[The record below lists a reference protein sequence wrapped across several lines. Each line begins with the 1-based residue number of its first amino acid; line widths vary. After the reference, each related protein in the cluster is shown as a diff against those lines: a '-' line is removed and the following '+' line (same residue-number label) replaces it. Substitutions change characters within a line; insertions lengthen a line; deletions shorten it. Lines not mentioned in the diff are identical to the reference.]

1 MSATAPN
8 ITPAQIA
15 TAFRHHYTPPKP
27 GDRTV
32 VERNKLIALLET
44 LPSLTVDD
52 HVDTIMVQ
60 LERHHA
66 GVALN
71 PDDHALLS
79 FIDDSITHILR
90 QTDLDFK
97 IEAFVRELAP
107 FTAIVAMRDGVTAL
121 TQPQPI
127 LSLMDLLMRE
137 CIGWSEDLG
146 ILGEQ
151 FMTKVETKFRSMV
164 HNRTSIEEGLEELQD
179 FFARERQTWQT
190 MEDRLCQSQHKVLA
204 NQKAKY
210 YATNLLNKEMA
221 GKQLPLFIIFLLQGS
236 WYEFLQQVFLHY
248 GQKTNEWERAQKLTN
263 ALIWSL
269 QPQDDREKQDSI
281 ISALPDH
288 IRSFCEKLDFDTSQF
303 EASIADIESEY
314 EAIRAGTPSDPCDF
328 ELMEVDSDMSDED
341 RQVDPEGLK
350 QIEQF
355 NAGQWFLYDDK
366 SESDERIARIKL
378 ILNWSD
384 TERLLFTNHNR
395 RKVLHMSYA
404 ELANHLATGT
414 VRTLMP
420 RESAYEIIKAH
431 LLRVMQ
437 SVSQQRKKEKQAP
450 EPTERKAITEEYVS
464 KRKAALDK
472 ALEQHKKLAA
482 AKEKRAKVLR
492 QKARQ
497 KLDAAN
503 TAVAGLQINA
513 WVKLPLMEGTLT
525 PCKLVARI
533 PANDKYIFAN
543 RAGIK
548 VAEYTSGQLA
558 HMIVMENSEILDTGE
573 EFEGVLASV
582 VSGLRVDRNKSYD
595 ELTGDM
601 A

>member
-1 MSATAPN
+1 MSTTAPN
-8 ITPAQIA
+8 VTPAQIA

-27 GDRTV
+27 GGGNV
-32 VERNKLIALLET
+32 VEGDKLIDLLET

-52 HVDTIMVQ
+52 HVDTILVQ

-66 GVALN
+66 GIALN
-71 PDDHALLS
+71 PDEHALLS
-79 FIDDSITHILR
+79 FIDDSITHILH

-97 IEAFVRELAP
+97 IEAFIRELAP
-107 FTAIVAMRDGVTAL
+107 FTAIVALRDGVNAL

-127 LSLMDLLMRE
+127 LTLIDLLIRE

-164 HNRTSIEEGLEELQD
+164 HNRMSIEEGLEELQA
-179 FFARERQTWQT
+179 FFAKERQTWQT
-190 MEDRLCQSQHKVLA
+190 MEERLCQSQHKVLVG
-204 NQKAKY
+204 QKAKY
-210 YATNLLNKEMA
+210 YATDLLNKEMA
-221 GKQLPLFIIFLLQGS
+221 GKQLPLFIIFMLQGS
-236 WYEFLQQVFLHY
+236 WYEFLQEIFLHH
-248 GQKTNEWERAQKLTN
+248 GQKSNEWARAQKLTN

-269 QPQDDREKQDSI
+269 QPQDNSEKQESVM
-281 ISALPDH
+281 ATLPDH
-288 IRSFCEKLDFDTSQF
+288 IKSLCERLDFDTSHF
-303 EASIADIESEY
+303 EESIADIESEY

-328 ELMEVDSDMSDED
+328 ELMEVDSAMTED
-341 RQVDPEGLK
+341 NRQIDPDALK

-355 NAGQWFLYDDK
+355 AAGQWFLYDDK
-366 SESDERIARIKL
+366 SESEERIARIKL
-378 ILNWSD
+378 ILNWND

-404 ELANHLATGT
+404 ELANHVAKGT
-414 VRTLMP
+414 VKPLTP
-420 RESAYEIIKAH
+420 KESAYEIIKAH
-431 LLRVMQ
+431 LLRVLQ
-437 SVSQQRKKEKQAP
+437 SVSQQKKKEKQAP
-450 EPTERKAITEEYVS
+450 ETSQREAITEEYVS

-472 ALEQHKKLAA
+472 ALEQHKKQAA
-482 AKEKRAKVLR
+482 EKEKRAKVLR

-497 KLDAAN
+497 KLNAAN

-548 VAEYTSGQLA
+548 VAEYTSSQLA